1 MVDRFLLCKILH
13 MKYLLSSVFFIF
25 LFLTGCVGTK
35 AQTSTYTTRKTTNSH
50 ALGAYK
56 KGNEYV
62 QRQQFDKAISQY
74 KKSLKKDPLMVDA
87 IIKLGGVY
95 YEMGDFNKAKSYF
108 RKVIKIAP
116 NYKPKVYY
124 TLAVIA
130 TKSKDYETAIGLGEK
145 YLSYP
150 KIKGRKRVSG
160 EQKLANWRFAKD
172 AVKHPLPFKPK
183 NLGPNINTFEPEY
196 LPSFTADEQ
205 FLIFTRRVRNQ
216 EDFYISRKENGQFLP
231 AVPMEDINT
240 DKNEGAQCIS
250 SDGRFLA
257 MTICGR
263 DQNSRGSCDIYFSEK
278 KNGSWTP
285 IKKMGNAVNSSKW
298 DAQPS
303 LSANGQAIYYSS
315 ERPGGHGGRDIWV
328 SYRNDDGK
336 WGARSNLGD
345 SINTPGADQAPFI
358 HPDGKTLYFM
368 SDGHPG
374 MGGGDLFFSKR
385 LPNGQWSKAKNLGYP
400 INDEG
405 IQGALVVS
413 LDGRKG
419 YFAGPK
425 KSASEGDF
433 FGGAID
439 IFEFELP
446 EEIRPD
452 LVTYVKGQVLE
463 FGQNEKYL
471 PGSLVELI
479 DLETGKSFYK
489 SLVDNDGAFLAVLP
503 RGKYALNV
511 SKDGYLFYSENYDL
525 NQAGS
530 FEKPFS
536 VVAKLQKIMINS
548 STNSDVTKQVVILK
562 NVFFDSGKSILKS
575 SSDFELNR
583 VVKMLMD
590 SKALK
595 MQINGHTDNV
605 GTEANNLQLS
615 EQRAKAVYDYLVQ
628 HGVPANQLTY
638 KGFGESQPIDSN
650 ETEDGRRNNRRT
662 EIEPLNL

>member
-1 MVDRFLLCKILH
+1 
-13 MKYLLSSVFFIF
+13 MKFLLSSTLFIF

-35 AQTSTYTTRKTTNSH
+35 AQTTTFTTRKTTNAH
-50 ALGAYK
+50 AYGAYK

-62 QRQQFDKAISQY
+62 QRRQLDKALSQY
-74 KKSLKKDPLMVDA
+74 KKALKKDPVFVDA
-87 IIKLGGVY
+87 MIKLGGVF
-95 YEMGDFNKAKSYF
+95 YEKGDFASAKKHF
-108 RKVIKIAP
+108 TKVIEIAP
-116 NYKPKVYY
+116 DYQPRVYY

-130 TKSKDYETAIGLGEK
+130 TKSKDYEQAVQLGEK

-150 KIKGRKRVSG
+150 KIKGRRRVSG
-160 EQKLANWRFAKD
+160 EKKLANWRFAKE
-172 AVKHPLPFKPK
+172 AIKHPLPFKPK

-205 FLIFTRRVRNQ
+205 YLIFTRRVHNQ
-216 EDFYISRKENGQFLP
+216 EDFYISRKVDGQFLP

-263 DQNSRGSCDIYFSEK
+263 DQYSRGGCDIYFSEK
-278 KNGSWTP
+278 KAGSWTP
-285 IKKMGNAVNSSKW
+285 IKEMGNGINSKYW

-303 LSANGQAIYYSS
+303 LSANGQAIYFSS
-315 ERPGGHGGRDIWV
+315 DRAGGHGGRDIWV
-328 SYRNDDGK
+328 SYRNEAGK
-336 WGARSNLGD
+336 WGLPHNLGD
-345 SINTPGADQAPFI
+345 SINTTGADQAPFI

-374 MGGGDLFFSKR
+374 MGGGDLFFSRR

-419 YFAGPK
+419 YFAGPE
-425 KSASEGDF
+425 KSVAEGDF

-446 EEIRPD
+446 ESIRPD
-452 LVTYVKGQVLE
+452 LVTYVKGQVVEAGPSGKKLS
-463 FGQNEKYL
+463 GA
-471 PGSLVELI
+471 LVELVN
-479 DLETGKSFYK
+479 LESGHSIYK
-489 SLVDNDGAFLAVLP
+489 SIVDADGTFLAVLP
-503 RGKYALNV
+503 RGNYALNV
-511 SKDGYLFYSENYDL
+511 SKDGYLFFSENYEL
-525 NQAGS
+525 NQPAS

-536 VVAKLQKIMINS
+536 LVAKLQKIIIHTAQDDAMPQ
-548 STNSDVTKQVVILK
+548 TVVILK
-562 NVFFDSGKSILKS
+562 NVFFDSGSANLKP

-583 VVKMLMD
+583 VAKMLKD
-590 SKALK
+590 APKLK
-595 MQINGHTDNV
+595 MQINGHTDNI
-605 GTEANNLQLS
+605 GSESANLLLS
-615 EQRAKAVYDYLVQ
+615 EQRAKAVYDYLIK
-628 HGVPANQLTY
+628 HGVSSSQLSY
-638 KGFGESQPIDSN
+638 KGFGESRPIDTN
-650 ETEDGRRNNRRT
+650 DTEEGRSNNRRT
-662 EIEPLNL
+662 EIAPLNL

>member
-1 MVDRFLLCKILH
+1 
-13 MKYLLSSVFFIF
+13 MKFLLSSVLFIF

-35 AQTSTYTTRKTTNSH
+35 AQTKMQTGTYTTRKTTNTH

-62 QRQQFDKAISQY
+62 QKRQLDKAIGQY
-74 KKSLKKDPLMVDA
+74 KKALKKDPLFVDA
-87 IIKLGGVY
+87 MIKIGGVH
-95 YEMGDFNKAKSYF
+95 YEKSDLESAKIYF
-108 RKVIKIAP
+108 EKVVKMAP
-116 NYKPKVYY
+116 DYQPRVYY

-130 TKSKDYETAIGLGEK
+130 TKSKDYEQAIRLAEK

-150 KIKGRKRVSG
+150 KIKGRRRAKG
-160 EQKLANWRFAKD
+160 EKKLANWRFAKE
-172 AVKHPLPFKPK
+172 AVRHPLPFKPK
-183 NLGPNINTFEPEY
+183 NLGPNINTSEPEY

-205 FLIFTRRVRNQ
+205 FLIFTRRVHNQ

-231 AVPMEDINT
+231 AVPMKDINT

-263 DQNSRGSCDIYFSEK
+263 DEYSRGSCDIYFSEK
-278 KNGSWTP
+278 KDGSWTP
-285 IKKMGNAVNSSKW
+285 IKKMGTAVNSKRW

-303 LSANGQAIYYSS
+303 LSANGQAIYFAS
-315 ERPGGHGGRDIWV
+315 ERAGGLGGRDIWV
-328 SYRNDDGK
+328 SYRNESGK
-336 WGARSNLGD
+336 WGVPQNLGD
-345 SINTPGADQAPFI
+345 SINTAGADQAPFI

-385 LPNGQWSKAKNLGYP
+385 LANGQWSKAKNLGYP

-419 YFAGPK
+419 YFAGPE

-452 LVTYVKGQVLE
+452 LVTYVKGEVLD
-463 FGQNEKYL
+463 FDSNKKLDGA
-471 PGSLVELI
+471 SVELV
-479 DLETGKSFYK
+479 DLKTGKSFYK
-489 SLVDNDGAFLAVLP
+489 ATVDKDGTFLAVLP
-503 RGKYALNV
+503 QGNYALNV
-511 SKDGYLFYSENYDL
+511 SKAGYLFFSENYEL
-525 NQAGS
+525 NQPAS

-536 VVAKLQKIMINS
+536 LVAKLRKIIVKPS
-548 STNSDVTKQVVILK
+548 SSMGEKQVVILK
-562 NVFFDSGKSILKS
+562 NVFFDSGSAHLKS
-575 SSDFELNR
+575 SSDFELDR
-583 VVKMLMD
+583 VAQMLKD
-590 SKALK
+590 AKNLK

-605 GTEANNLQLS
+605 GSEAANLLLS
-615 EQRAKAVYDYLVQ
+615 EQRAKAVYDYLIQ
-628 HGVPANQLTY
+628 QGVSANQLTY
-638 KGFGESQPIDSN
+638 KGFGESQPIDTNDS
-650 ETEDGRRNNRRT
+650 EEGRSNNRRT
-662 EIEPLNL
+662 EMEPLNL